1 MAAADRYPARW
12 CALRPDAHKWR
23 HGTLFLDC
31 LGWVGEPG
39 ETFGRPEGSGSLWR
53 HAWVD
58 GVDQFEGRWPEPYRI
73 VQNAGTGVICQG
85 TAEWRNYRVDAPIS
99 IYLAK
104 AEGIAARVQGLRGYY
119 ALLLCAD
126 GVARLVKALAGTHTL
141 AEVPFQWSAFE
152 THRLALEVAGSRVRG
167 WIDGEAIL
175 SSGRH

>member
-1 MAAADRYPARW
+1 M
-12 CALRPDAHKWR
+12 
-23 HGTLFLDC
+23 
-31 LGWVGEPG
+31 
-39 ETFGRPEGSGSLWR
+39 
-53 HAWVD
+53 D

-73 VQNAGTGVICQG
+73 VQNAGTGVISQG

-104 AEGIAARVQGLRGYY
+104 AGGIAAGVQGLRRYY

-152 THRLALEVAGSRVRG
+152 THHLALEVAGSRVRG

-175 SSGRH
+175 VADDNDRPLTGGGVGLVVEEGCLGSGAVEIRPLPYQSP